1 MVDRT
6 GWWWRQL
13 PDDVELLEEEDGT
26 FTLTTRPDTPGYDP
40 ETGDAVL
47 ERYPDGQ
54 VRAAVQVRRELEDT
68 AVLTAVLAELRRR
81 GYTITGPG

>member
-1 MVDRT
+1 MADRT

-13 PDDVELLEEEDGT
+13 SDDAELVEQPDGT
-26 FTLTTRPDTPGYDP
+26 FTLTTPQTNLGYDP

-47 ERYPDGQ
+47 ARYLDGQ
-54 VRAAVQVRRELEDT
+54 VRAEVQVRRELEDT
-68 AVLTAVLAELRRR
+68 AVLTAVLTELRRL

>member
-1 MVDRT
+1 
-6 GWWWRQL
+6 
-13 PDDVELLEEEDGT
+13 
-26 FTLTTRPDTPGYDP
+26 
-40 ETGDAVL
+40 VL